1 MNCITFGMT
10 FKHSEPQFPYLEN
23 GYNQAF
29 PAQPPLH
36 APVAPSCPGPT
47 KQLCFCLDPQE
58 TATFSGTVTS
68 RSSLQYECGQDL

>member
-1 MNCITFGMT
+1 MT

-23 GYNQAF
+23 GYKQAF
-29 PAQPPLH
+29 PAQPPPR
-36 APVAPSCPGPT
+36 APVAPSCLGPT
-47 KQLCFCLDPQE
+47 KQLCFSLDPQE